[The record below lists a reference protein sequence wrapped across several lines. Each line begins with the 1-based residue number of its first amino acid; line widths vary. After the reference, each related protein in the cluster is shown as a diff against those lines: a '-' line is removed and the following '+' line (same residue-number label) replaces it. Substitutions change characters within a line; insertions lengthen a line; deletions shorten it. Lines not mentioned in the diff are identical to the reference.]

1 MTLGRGTP
9 VGQATFPA
17 GLGVTEQ
24 GLTGLV
30 GYATVQNQLLS
41 KDYWTKRITKQEQ
54 KQPKEIFCWY
64 WKTT

>member
-41 KDYWTKRITKQEQ
+41 KDY
-54 KQPKEIFCWY
+54 
-64 WKTT
+64 